1 MKSRQLVPLLAAIVI
16 IVAGAAIF
24 FFNRGDESPVL
35 PSAATSTEAPAAT
48 QAAEPTVTPAPELAA
63 TPAAEPAPTQTAE
76 ATQASPTAGGD
87 LMTPG
92 PLGER
97 ALGDPKAPVTII
109 EYASMTCSHCQRF
122 HAQTYGH
129 IKEKYIDTGKVY
141 FIFREFPLDP
151 LALAA
156 IALARCAPPE
166 RYFPIV
172 DLLFDTQRNWA
183 FVDDPKTALLNV
195 VKQAGFTQ
203 ASFEACLTDQ
213 KIADGINW
221 VRTRAAEKFQVES
234 TPTFFV
240 NGNMQ
245 RGEMSIAE
253 IDKLMA
259 PYL

>member
-1 MKSRQLVPLLAAIVI
+1 MNSKQLAPILAAIVV

-24 FFNRGDESPVL
+24 FFTRGDQNPVL
-35 PSAATSTEAPAAT
+35 PIAATSTAAPAAT
-48 QAAEPTVTPAPELAA
+48 TDPAA
-63 TPAAEPAPTQTAE
+63 TSVAKETTAPAGQPAPTQTAE
-76 ATQASPTAGGD
+76 TTQTAPTTGSD

-92 PLGER
+92 PLGDR
-97 ALGDPKAPVTII
+97 ALGDPKAPVTIV

-122 HAQTYGH
+122 HSEVYPEL
-129 IKEKYIDTGKVY
+129 KKKYIDTGKVY

-172 DLLFDTQRNWA
+172 DLLFDTQKTWA
-183 FVDDPKTALLNV
+183 FVDDPKTALLGV

-221 VRTRAAEKFQVES
+221 VRTRGAETFKVEA
-234 TPTFFV
+234 TPTFFF
-240 NGNMQ
+240 NGKME

-253 IDKLMA
+253 IDKLLA

>member
-1 MKSRQLVPLLAAIVI
+1 MKSKQLVPIIAAVIVI
-16 IVAGAAIF
+16 AAGAFIYF
-24 FFNRGDESPVL
+24 INRAEHETVL
-35 PSAATSTEAPAAT
+35 PTAATSTAVEPSAT
-48 QAAEPTVTPAPELAA
+48 PAA
-63 TPAAEPAPTQTAE
+63 TPAAETKATPAPTQTAA
-76 ATQASPTAGGD
+76 ATAPSTGD

-97 ALGDPKAPVTII
+97 TLGDPKAPVTMI

-122 HAQTYGH
+122 HAEVYPEL
-129 IKEKYIDTGKVY
+129 KKKDIDTGKVY

-172 DLLFDTQRNWA
+172 DLLFDTQQSWA
-183 FVDDPKTALLNV
+183 FVDDPKTALLNT
-195 VKQAGFTQ
+195 VKQAGFTE
-203 ASFEACLTDQ
+203 ASFNACLTDQ
-213 KIADGINW
+213 KVADGINW
-221 VRTRAAEKFQVES
+221 VRSRAVEKFGVEA

-240 NGNMQ
+240 NGEVH
-245 RGEMSIAE
+245 RGEMSIAD
-253 IDKLMA
+253 IDKLVA